1 MKEEK
6 SNFTNEKFI
15 IENNFYFIGLPD
27 DTGEVTKEFTR
38 SKFKFSK

>member
-27 DTGEVTKEFTR
+27 DKEEITNE
-38 SKFKFSK
+38 FKINYF